1 MIKNSTQCYPNYL
14 KNTNFDTDFLNS
26 YIIMAEKYNKLFE
39 EFPAVST
46 QQWMDKVTADLKG
59 ADFNRRLVWK
69 TNEGIDVQPFYREE
83 DLEKLDYLNSLPGE
97 FPYTR
102 GNKKNTNEWLVRQ
115 SIQVNDF
122 AQANKK
128 ALTYLMKGVNSL
140 AFVFTQCTEL
150 TVADLSVLLNDIS
163 LQAVEVNFVCHCRA
177 CKMADLFVAYVK
189 QGNYDPKTIRA
200 SIEYDPFGKYAL
212 TGKFKIDQAFAVGQA
227 AKMVTNTAEFT
238 KFRTLAVNGKNF
250 SNAGSSIVQE
260 LGYSL
265 AQGAEY
271 LTTLTEQGLDID
283 SVAKKI
289 KFNLSISAN
298 YFLEIAK
305 LRAGRLLWAQ
315 IVKAYGPQWD
325 CACKMIVHA
334 ETGSWNKTVYDP
346 YVNALRTQTEAMS
359 ASLGGVDSMTV
370 LPFNAIYEEATEFSD
385 RIARNQQLLLKE
397 EVNFDKIADPGAGSY
412 YIEELTASIA
422 DQAWKLF
429 LEVQD
434 KGGFLAA
441 LREGFIQTEIKKMAA
456 KRDMN
461 IATRRENLLGT
472 NQFPNFN
479 EKIDQEMNP
488 SVFAPADLTSDEAEF
503 ETLKPY
509 RGAQA
514 FEALRYKTDVY
525 ARSNKRPL
533 AFMLTIGNL
542 NMRKAR
548 AQFACNFFAV
558 AGFDVQDNNGFETIE
573 EGWAAAQKAGA
584 AIVVL
589 CSSDD
594 EYTELAPAAFAAI
607 SGKVEFVVAGAPAN
621 MDELKA
627 KGIVNYINV
636 KSNVLA
642 ELKAYQSKL
651 GI

>member
-1 MIKNSTQCYPNYL
+1 MT
-14 KNTNFDTDFLNS
+14 
-26 YIIMAEKYNKLFE
+26 EKYNKLFE
-39 EFPAVST
+39 EFPPVST
-46 QQWMDKVTADLKG
+46 RQWMDKVTADLKG

-102 GNKKNTNEWLVRQ
+102 GNRKTNNEWFVRQ
-115 SIQVNDF
+115 SIQVNDL
-122 AQANKK
+122 AEANKK

-140 AFVFTQCTEL
+140 AFVFNASTEL
-150 TVADLSVLLNDIS
+150 SVADMAVLLNGIS
-163 LQAVEVNFVCHCRA
+163 LNAIEVNFAGCCSRRA
-177 CKMADLFVAYVK
+177 AEAFTNFVK
-189 QGNYDPKTIRA
+189 QGNWDLKSISA
-200 SIEYDPFGKYAL
+200 SVEYDPFGKFAL
-212 TGKFKIDQAFAVGQA
+212 TGKFRKNQDHVVENAV
-227 AKMVTNTAEFT
+227 KMIQSTAELT

-260 LGYSL
+260 LAYSL
-265 AQGAEY
+265 ALGVEY
-271 LTTLTEQGLDID
+271 ISTLTEKGLDVD
-283 SVAKKI
+283 SVAKNI
-289 KFNLSISAN
+289 KFNLAISAN

-305 LRAGRLLWAQ
+305 LRAGRMLWAQ
-315 IVKAYGPQWD
+315 IVKAYEPKCD
-325 CACKMIVHA
+325 CSCKMIVHA

-370 LPFNAIYEEATEFSD
+370 LPFDAIYEDSTEFSD

-422 DQAWKLF
+422 DQVWKLF
-429 LEVQD
+429 LEVQE

-441 LREGFIQTEIKKMAA
+441 LREGFIQAEIKKMAT

-479 EKIDQEMNP
+479 EKIDQVMDA
-488 SVFAPADLTSDEAEF
+488 SVFAPADLTVEGAEI

-525 ARSNKRPL
+525 ARTNKRPL
-533 AFMLTIGNL
+533 AFMMTMGNL

-558 AGFDVQDNNGFETIE
+558 AGFAVADNNGFETVE
-573 EGWAAAQKAGA
+573 EGWAAAQKANA
-584 AIVVL
+584 QIVVL
-589 CSSDD
+589 CSSDE
-594 EYTELAPAAFAAI
+594 EYAELAPAAFDAI
-607 SGKVEFVVAGAPAN
+607 AGKAIFVVAGAPAN
-621 MDELKA
+621 TDELKA
-627 KGIVNYINV
+627 KGISNFISV
-636 KSNVLA
+636 KSNLLA
-642 ELKAYQSKL
+642 DLKQYQSL
-651 GI
+651 LNI

>member
-1 MIKNSTQCYPNYL
+1 
-14 KNTNFDTDFLNS
+14 
-26 YIIMAEKYNKLFE
+26 MAEKYNKLFE
-39 EFPAVST
+39 EFPPVST

-83 DLEKLDYLNSLPGE
+83 DLEQLAYLNSLPGE

-102 GNKKNTNEWLVRQ
+102 GNKNNNEWLVRQ
-115 SIQVNDF
+115 SIQVNDLGE
-122 AQANKK
+122 ANKK
-128 ALTYLMKGVNSL
+128 ALSYLMKGVNSL
-140 AFVFTQCTEL
+140 AFVFNKMTEIS
-150 TVADLSVLLNDIS
+150 VADMAVLLKDIS
-163 LQAVEVNFVCHCRA
+163 LDAVEVNFAGNCCSRRVTDA
-177 CKMADLFVAYVK
+177 FTAYVK
-189 QGNYDPKTIRA
+189 QGNWDLKSIRA
-200 SIEYDPFGKYAL
+200 SVEFDPFGKYAL
-212 TGKFKIDQAFAVGQA
+212 MGKFKKGQDHVVENAV
-227 AKMVTNTAEFT
+227 KMIQSTAELT

-250 SNAGSSIVQE
+250 PNAGSSIVQE
-260 LGYSL
+260 LAYSL

-271 LTTLTEQGLDID
+271 LTVLTEQGLEID
-283 SVAKKI
+283 AVAKKI

-315 IVKAYGPQWD
+315 IVKAYSPQFD
-325 CACKMIVHA
+325 CSCKMIVHA

-370 LPFNAIYEEATEFSD
+370 LPFNAIYEDSTEFSD

-397 EVNFDKIADPGAGSY
+397 EVNFDKIADAGAGSY

-429 LEVQD
+429 LEVQE
-434 KGGFLAA
+434 KGGYLAA
-441 LREGFIQTEIKKMAA
+441 IRAGFIQGEIKKMAA
-456 KRDMN
+456 KRDLN

-479 EKIDQEMNP
+479 EKIDQNMNP
-488 SVFAPADLTSDEAEF
+488 AVFAPIDLTLEDAEF

-525 ARSNKRPL
+525 ARTNKRPL

-558 AGFDVQDNNGFETIE
+558 AGFDVLDNNGFETIE
-573 EGWAAAQKAGA
+573 EGWVAAQKANA
-584 AIVVL
+584 QIVVL

-594 EYTELAPAAFAAI
+594 EYTELAPAAFDAI
-607 SGKVEFVVAGAPAN
+607 NGKAIFVVAGAPAN

-627 KGIVNYINV
+627 KGVANYINV
-636 KSNVLA
+636 KSNLLQ

>member
-1 MIKNSTQCYPNYL
+1 MP
-14 KNTNFDTDFLNS
+14 
-26 YIIMAEKYNKLFE
+26 EKYNKLFE

-46 QQWMDKVTADLKG
+46 QQWMDKVTVDLKG

-83 DLEKLDYLNSLPGE
+83 DLDKLGYLNSLPGE

-102 GNKKNTNEWLVRQ
+102 GNKKNNNEWLVRQ
-115 SIQVNDF
+115 SIKVNNFSD
-122 AQANKK
+122 ANKK
-128 ALTYLMKGVNSL
+128 ALDYLMKGVNSL
-140 AFVFTQCTEL
+140 AFVFNECTEL
-150 TVADLSVLLNDIS
+150 SVADLSVLLNDIA
-163 LQAVEVNFVCHCRA
+163 LEAVEVNFICKCRA

-189 QGNYDPKTIRA
+189 QGNLDPKTIHA
-200 SIEYDPFGKYAL
+200 SVEYDPFGKFAL
-212 TGKFKIDQAFAVGQA
+212 TGKFKKGQA
-227 AKMVTNTAEFT
+227 YAINKAANTITSTAEFT

-260 LGYSL
+260 LAYSL

-271 LTTLTEQGLDID
+271 LTTMTEEGLDID
-283 SVAKKI
+283 LVAKKI

-305 LRAGRLLWAQ
+305 LRAGRMLWAQ
-315 IVKAYGPQWD
+315 IVKAYGPKWD
-325 CACKMIVHA
+325 CSCKMIVHA
-334 ETGSWNKTVYDP
+334 ENGSWNKTIYDP

-359 ASLGGVDSMTV
+359 ASLGGVDSMTI
-370 LPFNAIYEEATEFSD
+370 LPFDAIYEDSTEFSD

-412 YIEELTASIA
+412 YIEELTASIG
-422 DQAWKLF
+422 DQAWKMF

-441 LREGFIQTEIKKMAA
+441 LREGFIQAEINKMAT

-479 EKIDQEMNP
+479 EKIDQEIDP
-488 SVFAPADLTSDEAEF
+488 SVFEPTDITSKETEI

-514 FEALRYKTDVY
+514 FESLRYKTDVY
-525 ARSNKRPL
+525 ARDNKRPL

-558 AGFDVQDNNGFETIE
+558 AGFDVMDNNGFITVE
-573 EGWAAAQKAGA
+573 EGWAAAQKAEA
-584 AIVVL
+584 QIVVI

-594 EYTELAPAAFAAI
+594 EYTELAPTAFDAI
-607 SGKVEFVVAGAPAN
+607 NGKAIFVVAGAPAN
-621 MDELKA
+621 TDELKA
-627 KGIVNYINV
+627 KGITNFISV

-642 ELKAYQSKL
+642 DLKAYQSTL

>member
-1 MIKNSTQCYPNYL
+1 MT
-14 KNTNFDTDFLNS
+14 
-26 YIIMAEKYNKLFE
+26 EKYNNLFN
-39 EFPAVST
+39 EFPPIST
-46 QQWMDKVTADLKG
+46 QQWMDKVTTDLKG
-59 ADFNRRLVWK
+59 ADFNRKLVWK

-102 GNKKNTNEWLVRQ
+102 GNKRNNNEWLVRQ
-115 SIQVNDF
+115 SIQVNNL
-122 AQANKK
+122 AEANKK

-140 AFVFTQCTEL
+140 AFVFDGSSEL
-150 TVADLSVLLNDIS
+150 TVADLVILLKGIHLD
-163 LQAVEVNFVCHCRA
+163 AVEVNFVSKA
-177 CKMADLFVAYVK
+177 FTCKIARVFAEYVK
-189 QGNYDPKTIRA
+189 QSNFDPKTIQA
-200 SIEYDPFGKYAL
+200 SVEYDPFGKYAL
-212 TGKFKIDQAFAVGQA
+212 TGKFNKGLEHVVERAIDSIHS
-227 AKMVTNTAEFT
+227 TAELS

-260 LGYSL
+260 LAYSL
-265 AQGAEY
+265 ALGAEY
-271 LTTLTEQGLDID
+271 LTVLTEKGLEVDA
-283 SVAKKI
+283 VAKKM
-289 KFNLSISAN
+289 KFNLAISAN

-305 LRAGRLLWAQ
+305 LRAGRMLWAQ
-315 IVKAYGPQWD
+315 IVKAYEPK
-325 CACKMIVHA
+325 CNCSCKMIVHA
-334 ETGSWNKTVYDP
+334 ETGSWNKTVYDA
-346 YVNALRTQTEAMS
+346 YVNMLRTQTEAMS
-359 ASLGGVDSMTV
+359 ASLGGADSITV
-370 LPFNAIYEEATEFSD
+370 LPFDAIYEDSTEFSD

-412 YIEELTASIA
+412 YIEELTSSIA
-422 DQAWKLF
+422 DQAWKLL
-429 LEVQD
+429 LEVQE

-441 LREGFIQTEIKKMAA
+441 LREGFIQAEIKKMAA

-479 EKIDQEMNP
+479 EKIDQKMDA
-488 SVFAPADLTSDEAEF
+488 SVFAPVDLTVEGAEI

-514 FEALRYKTDVY
+514 FEVLRYKTDVY
-525 ARSNKRPL
+525 AKTSKRPL

-558 AGFDVQDNNGFETIE
+558 AGFDVLDNNGFETVE
-573 EGWAAAQKAGA
+573 EGWKAAQKAGA
-584 AIVVL
+584 QIVVI

-594 EYTELAPAAFAAI
+594 EYAELAPAAFDAI
-607 SGKVEFVVAGAPAN
+607 AGKAIFVVAGAPAN
-621 MDELKA
+621 IDELKA
-627 KGIVNYINV
+627 KGITNFISV

-642 ELKAYQSKL
+642 DLKAYQSTL

>member
-1 MIKNSTQCYPNYL
+1 ME
-14 KNTNFDTDFLNS
+14 
-26 YIIMAEKYNKLFE
+26 EKYNKLFE
-39 EFPAVST
+39 EFPPVST

-83 DLEKLDYLNSLPGE
+83 DLEKLNYLNSLPGE
-97 FPYTR
+97 FPFTR
-102 GNKKNTNEWLVRQ
+102 GNKKNNNEWLVRQ
-115 SIQVNDF
+115 SIKVTDL
-122 AQANKK
+122 AQANQK
-128 ALTYLMKGVNSL
+128 ALTYLMKGVDSL
-140 AFVFTQCTEL
+140 AFVFEERGE
-150 TVADLSVLLNDIS
+150 VSAADLAILLKDIQ
-163 LQAVEVNFVCHCRA
+163 LDAVEVNFAGNVCSRKVTEA
-177 CKMADLFVAYVK
+177 FTQYVK
-189 QGNYDPKTIRA
+189 QFNLDPKSIRA
-200 SIEYDPFGKYAL
+200 SVEFDPFGKYAL
-212 TGKFKIDQAFAVGQA
+212 VGKFKKGQDHVLENM
-227 AKMVTNTAEFT
+227 AKLVQSTAELT
-238 KFRTLAVNGKNF
+238 KFRTIAVNGKNF

-260 LGYSL
+260 LAYAL
-265 AQGAEY
+265 AQGNEY
-271 LTTLTEQGLDID
+271 LSVLTEKGVDVD
-283 SVAKKI
+283 AVAKKI
-289 KFNLSISAN
+289 KFNMSISAN

-305 LRAGRLLWAQ
+305 FRAGRMLWAQ
-315 IVKAYGPQWD
+315 IVKAYGAQSD

-334 ETGSWNKTVYDP
+334 ETGSFNKTVYDP

-359 ASLGGVDSMTV
+359 ASIGGVDSMTV
-370 LPFNAIYEEATEFSD
+370 LPFNAVYENATEFSD

-397 EVNFDKIADPGAGSY
+397 EVNFAKIADPGAGSY

-422 DQAWKLF
+422 DQAWKMF

-441 LREGFIQTEIKKMAA
+441 LREGFIQGEIKKMAA
-456 KRDMN
+456 KRDIN

-479 EKIDQEMNP
+479 EKIQQEMNP
-488 SVFAPADLTSDEAEF
+488 SIFAPLDLTAEDAEI

-514 FEALRYKTDVY
+514 FETLRYKTDVY
-525 ARSNKRPL
+525 AKTNKRPL

-558 AGFDVQDNNGFETIE
+558 AGFDVLDNNGFTTVE
-573 EGWAAAQKAGA
+573 EGWAAAQEAGA
-584 AIVVL
+584 QIVVL

-594 EYTELAPAAFAAI
+594 EYTELAPAAFEAI
-607 SGKVEFVVAGAPAN
+607 AGKADFVVAGAPAN
-621 MDELKA
+621 IDELKA
-627 KGIVNYINV
+627 KGISNFISV
-636 KSNVLA
+636 KSNLLA

>member
-1 MIKNSTQCYPNYL
+1 
-14 KNTNFDTDFLNS
+14 
-26 YIIMAEKYNKLFE
+26 MAEKYNKLFN
-39 EFPAVST
+39 EFPPVST

-83 DLEKLDYLNSLPGE
+83 DLEKLDYLSSLPGE
-97 FPYTR
+97 FPFVR
-102 GNKKNTNEWLVRQ
+102 GNKKISNDWLVRQ
-115 SIQVNDF
+115 SIQVKDL
-122 AQANKK
+122 AKANKK

-140 AFVFTQCTEL
+140 AFVFEAGTEI
-150 TVADLSVLLNDIS
+150 TFADLKVLLNDVS
-163 LQAVEVNFVCHCRA
+163 LEAVEVNFVGCCSRRA
-177 CKMADLFVAYVK
+177 AEAFTAYVK
-189 QGNYDPKTIRA
+189 ESGSDPKAVRA
-200 SIEYDPFGKYAL
+200 SVEFDPFGKFAL
-212 TGKFKIDQAFAVGQA
+212 TGKFTKGLDHVAENAG
-227 AKMVTNTAEFT
+227 KMIQNTAELT
-238 KFRTLAVNGKNF
+238 KFKTLAVNGKNYG
-250 SNAGSSIVQE
+250 NAGSSIVHE
-260 LGYSL
+260 LAYSL

-271 LTTLTEQGLDID
+271 LTVLTEQGLTVD

-305 LRAGRLLWAQ
+305 LRAARLLWAQ
-315 IVKAYGPQWD
+315 IVKAYNPE
-325 CACKMIVHA
+325 CECSCKMTIHA

-359 ASLGGVDSMTV
+359 ASLGGVDSMTI
-370 LPFNAIYEEATEFSD
+370 LPLNAIFEDSTEFSD

-397 EVNFDKIADPGAGSY
+397 ESNFDKIADPGAGSY

-429 LEVQD
+429 LEVQE
-434 KGGFLAA
+434 KGGFIAA
-441 LREGFIQTEIKKMAA
+441 LREGFIQVEIKKMAV

-472 NQFPNFN
+472 NQFPNFT
-479 EKIDQEMNP
+479 ESIGQEMNP
-488 SVFAPADLTSDEAEF
+488 AVFAPLDLTSEEAEI

-525 ARSNKRPL
+525 ARTSKRPL
-533 AFMLTIGNL
+533 AFMMTMGNL

-558 AGFDVQDNNGFETIE
+558 AGFDVLDNNGFETVE
-573 EGWAAAQKAGA
+573 EGWEAAQKAGA
-584 AIVVL
+584 QIVVL

-594 EYTELAPAAFAAI
+594 EYTALAPAAFEAI
-607 SGKVEFVVAGAPAN
+607 AGKAIFVVAGAPAN

-627 KGIVNYINV
+627 KGVANFINI
-636 KSNVLA
+636 KSNLLV
-642 ELKAYQSKL
+642 ELTQYQSLLK
-651 GI
+651 I

>member
-1 MIKNSTQCYPNYL
+1 
-14 KNTNFDTDFLNS
+14 
-26 YIIMAEKYNKLFE
+26 MAEKCNKLFN

-97 FPYTR
+97 FPFVR
-102 GNKKNTNEWLVRQ
+102 GNKKNSNEWLVRQ
-115 SIQVNDF
+115 CIQVKDL
-122 AQANKK
+122 AEANKK
-128 ALTYLMKGVNSL
+128 ALSYLMKGVDSL
-140 AFVFTQCTEL
+140 AFVFSEASEL
-150 TVADLSVLLNDIS
+150 SEADLAVLLKDIS
-163 LQAVEVNFVCHCRA
+163 LNAVEVNFAGNCCSRKVA
-177 CKMADLFVAYVK
+177 EAFTAFVK
-189 QGNYDPKTIRA
+189 HGSWDTKSIRA
-200 SIEYDPFGKYAL
+200 SVEYDPFGKYAL
-212 TGKFKIDQAFAVGQA
+212 YGKFRKNQEHVVENAIKMIQSTAELSKFKI
-227 AKMVTNTAEFT
+227 
-238 KFRTLAVNGKNF
+238 LAVNGKNF
-250 SNAGSSIVQE
+250 GNAGSSIVQE
-260 LGYSL
+260 LAYSL

-271 LTTLTEQGLDID
+271 LTVFTDGSTSSPNGLEVDA
-283 SVAKKI
+283 VAKKM

-305 LRAGRLLWAQ
+305 LRAARLLWAQ
-315 IVKAYGPQWD
+315 IVKAYNPE
-325 CACKMIVHA
+325 CECSCKMTIHA

-359 ASLGGVDSMTV
+359 ASLGGVESMTI
-370 LPFNAIYEEATEFSD
+370 LPLNAIYEDSTEFSD

-397 EVNFDKIADPGAGSY
+397 ESNFDKIADPGAGSY

-429 LEVQD
+429 LEVQE
-434 KGGFLAA
+434 KGGFMAA
-441 LREGFIQTEIKKMAA
+441 LRDGFIQAEINKLAA

-479 EKIDQEMNP
+479 EKLDQEMDA
-488 SVFAPADLTSDEAEF
+488 SVFAPVDLTLEGAEI

-525 ARSNKRPL
+525 AKTSKRPL

-558 AGFDVQDNNGFETIE
+558 AGFDVLDNNGFETVE
-573 EGWAAAQKAGA
+573 EGWEAAQKAGA
-584 AIVVL
+584 QIVVL

-594 EYTELAPAAFAAI
+594 EYTELAPAAFEAI
-607 SGKVEFVVAGAPAN
+607 AGKAVFVVAGAPACT
-621 MDELKA
+621 DELKS
-627 KGIVNYINV
+627 KGILNFINV
-636 KSNVLA
+636 KSNLLE
-642 ELKAYQSKL
+642 ELKAYQSTL